1 LVLGY
6 CIMMAGAHFIMTSD
20 LVPPGLTYLAD
31 NIITKQNILG
41 VSKEQGAKWAHKL
54 NLPTQGET
62 VFFAGCGYQFSAQ
75 LEVLMSLAR
84 GVDKSV
90 IGAELPMRFAR
101 FQKKLGLNLPAIYS
115 NVISFSNTLYH
126 STPLTRGKE
135 QPGGIGPEIKPLV
148 AAVKVLR
155 KLGIQPAYLG
165 KDEPCCGATLYHAG
179 LQSKF
184 TENAKNAYKT
194 LKQAGVKRIIG
205 VVPYCTH
212 ALQKLFP
219 LFIKDYDLEVR
230 HFLEIVAEK
239 ISLFKLRYPR
249 HVRVTYHDPCQMVRY
264 LNLIEEPRRILRAIE
279 GITLVEPE
287 WTRGEYATCCGGGG
301 GFETVFPELSEV
313 LAVNRVTELMETKP
327 DIIVTHCPG
336 CIMQLKDGL
345 RKLKVEGVE
354 VLDLT
359 EVVAAAMGL

>member
-1 LVLGY
+1 
-6 CIMMAGAHFIMTSD
+6 MTSD

-31 NIITKQNILG
+31 NIITRQNILG

-54 NLPTQGET
+54 NLPAQGET

-84 GVDKSV
+84 GIDKSV
-90 IGAELPMRFAR
+90 IGSELPMRFAR
-101 FQKKLGLNLPAIYS
+101 FQKKLGLNLPGIYS
-115 NVISFSNTLYH
+115 NVLSL
-126 STPLTRGKE
+126 
-135 QPGGIGPEIKPLV
+135 GGQAEVKPLA

-165 KDEPCCGATLYHAG
+165 KNEPCCGATLYHAG
-179 LQSKF
+179 LQGKF
-184 TENAKNAYKT
+184 AENAHHAYQT
-194 LKQAGVKRIIG
+194 LKQAGVKRIISL
-205 VVPYCTH
+205 VPYCTH

-249 HVRVTYHDPCQMVRY
+249 QVRVTYHDPCQMVRY
-264 LNLIEEPRRILRAIE
+264 LNLIDEPRRILRAIE
-279 GITLVEPE
+279 GVTLVEPE
-287 WTRGEYATCCGGGG
+287 WTHSEWATCCGGGG

-345 RKLKVEGVE
+345 HKLKVEGVE
-354 VLDLT
+354 VLDLS
-359 EVVAAAMGL
+359 EVVATAMEL

>member
-1 LVLGY
+1 
-6 CIMMAGAHFIMTSD
+6 MEND

-54 NLPTQGET
+54 NLPAQGET

-75 LEVLMSLAR
+75 LEKLMSLAR
-84 GVDKSV
+84 GIDKSV

-101 FQKKLGLNLPAIYS
+101 FQKKLHLNLPGIYS
-115 NVISFSNTLYH
+115 NVLSL
-126 STPLTRGKE
+126 
-135 QPGGIGPEIKPLV
+135 GGEADVKPLI
-148 AAVKVLR
+148 ATVKVLR

-165 KDEPCCGATLYHAG
+165 KNEPCCGATLYHAG

-184 TENAKNAYKT
+184 AENANHAYKA
-194 LKQAGVKRIIG
+194 LKEAGVKRIIC

-219 LFIKDYDLEVR
+219 LVIKNYDLEVR

-249 HVRVTYHDPCQMVRY
+249 PVRVTYHDPCQMVRY
-264 LNLIEEPRRILRAIE
+264 MNIIEEPRRILRAIE
-279 GITLVEPE
+279 NVTLVEPE
-287 WTRGEYATCCGGGG
+287 WTRGEWATCCGGGG

-345 RKLKVEGVE
+345 RRLKIEGVD
-354 VLDLT
+354 VLDLS
-359 EVVAAAMGL
+359 EVVAAAME